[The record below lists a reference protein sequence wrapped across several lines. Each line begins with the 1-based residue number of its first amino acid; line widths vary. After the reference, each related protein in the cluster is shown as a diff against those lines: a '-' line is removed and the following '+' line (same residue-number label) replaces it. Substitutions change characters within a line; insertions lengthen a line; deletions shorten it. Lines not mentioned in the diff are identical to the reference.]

1 MLLYANNATQGANA
15 AQVVEMVIP
24 TIRTALRADFTLIT
38 THEVTKTEQRYES
51 IRATVKPYK
60 VTVAFEFPV
69 NMQPGQY
76 TFKLE
81 DEDGELQRG
90 VMQVGGMGADIKQY
104 TPTIQVKTYE
114 RH

>member
-1 MLLYANNATQGANA
+1 MLLHTNIAPQGTETSR
-15 AQVVEMVIP
+15 VVEVVIP

-38 THEVTKTEQRYES
+38 THEVTKAEQRYES

-76 TFKLE
+76 TFILE